1 MFIFPDEHE
10 TSWRRGVDNR
20 YMYHQT
26 TPPTSPLLHPH
37 LHDDN
42 KRRKRDDRWK
52 ETSDWIVLAETV
64 VNNKHLISSST
75 NLFPKLL
82 VSSLT
87 KMLSNAPSSPVSSLS
102 SLDSD
107 QFQRKRIEEDGD
119 HDSLALPSPKR
130 RKVGS
135 HTPNTYDSPMID
147 AEKDIPD
154 DVSDISSDTS
164 GSVQGSP
171 RAIKELGMPDEDLL
185 ASEQVR
191 ACSWEGCTLG
201 ELANLDELVHHLTEE
216 HVNAAKT
223 TKYTC
228 QWTDCKAKGK
238 TQMSAYALK
247 AHLRSHTKEKP
258 FYCALPECDRSFTRS
273 DALAK
278 HMRTVHENEAPKT
291 LEHYSKNPHA
301 ALAEKPEKET
311 GTPMRGTP
319 IPAQPTISKPPQ
331 KLKLLLNPSRSSAPG
346 AQHNGAAPE
355 ICIGDITPLSP
366 ESRDVAFGPLP
377 PDLNFTTDEA
387 SMSRHDLF
395 RILRRQVHWAE
406 QNAQSLNSSLSTL
419 ENMRKTE
426 FLANELAL
434 ENALEGAYAAA
445 ERKGLV
451 GAWADHG
458 VRGLPLEGTLQ
469 ADLVMRDDKTST
481 RFWNARREEGEKVVR
496 WLEQDLAYATRL
508 PLQPPKGKGEGQAE
522 TWYRSAEWNLR
533 KQEME
538 RHRLLARG
546 RRLEEHS
553 HEQQQGPGNENGKIE
568 VDEEDAEDVIDDA
581 ALLGDADEADDDLE
595 LPDEDPEYE
604 EGEGE
609 DVQQSEYKRRYRPYG
624 PPVDGAEYGAGDV
637 EEAMDIDA
645 TAGRLKGEVREE
657 A

>member
-1 MFIFPDEHE
+1 
-10 TSWRRGVDNR
+10 
-20 YMYHQT
+20 
-26 TPPTSPLLHPH
+26 
-37 LHDDN
+37 
-42 KRRKRDDRWK
+42 
-52 ETSDWIVLAETV
+52 
-64 VNNKHLISSST
+64 
-75 NLFPKLL
+75 
-82 VSSLT
+82 
-87 KMLSNAPSSPVSSLS
+87 MLSNAPSSPVSSLS

-107 QFQRKRIEEDGD
+107 QFQRKRIEQDGD
-119 HDSLALPSPKR
+119 HDSLVLPSPKR

-191 ACSWEGCTLG
+191 ACGWEGCTLG

-319 IPAQPTISKPPQ
+319 IPAQPSIVKPPQ
-331 KLKLLLNPSRSSAPG
+331 KLKLLLNPSRSSVSSVPHA
-346 AQHNGAAPE
+346 NGAAPGT
-355 ICIGDITPLSP
+355 IYTGDITPLSP
-366 ESRDVAFGPLP
+366 ESRDTTFGPLP
-377 PDLNFTTDEA
+377 VDLGFTADEA

-395 RILRRQVHWAE
+395 RLLRRQVHWAE
-406 QNAQSLNSSLSTL
+406 QNARSLNSSLSTL
-419 ENMRKTE
+419 ESMRKTE
-426 FLANELAL
+426 FLAKELAL

-458 VRGLPLEGTLQ
+458 VRGVPMEGTLQ
-469 ADLVMRDDKTST
+469 ADLIMRDDKSST

-508 PLQPPKGKGEGQAE
+508 PLQPPKGSEGKVE
-522 TWYRSAEWNLR
+522 PWYRGAEWHLR

-538 RHRLLARG
+538 RHRLW
-546 RRLEEHS
+546 RRQEEQQS
-553 HEQQQGPGNENGKIE
+553 QQQGPESKKVEVE
-568 VDEEDAEDVIDDA
+568 VDEEDADDVIDDA

-604 EGEGE
+604 HEDGE

-624 PPVDGAEYGAGDV
+624 PPVDGAEYGAGDI

-645 TAGRLKGEVREE
+645 TAGRLKGDVRDEV
-657 A
+657 